1 MKVLL
6 KLENIAF
13 LVLAVAT
20 FAHLEYAWWVY
31 PAWFLVPDV
40 SMVGYLSG
48 PKAGAAL
55 YNLAHHKGVAVAAC
69 LGGVWLGSDPLL
81 LAGSVLLGHSAFDR
95 VLGFG
100 LKYPDAFAHTHLDEI
115 A

>member
-6 KLENIAF
+6 KLEDIVF
-13 LVLAVAT
+13 LVLAVTT
-20 FAHLEYAWWVY
+20 FSHLHYAWWVY
-31 PAWFLVPDV
+31 VLLFLVPDV
-40 SMVGYLSG
+40 SMIGYLFT
-48 PKAGAAL
+48 PKSGAAL
-55 YNLAHHKGVAVAAC
+55 YNLFHHQGVAVGTC
-69 LGGVWLGSDPLL
+69 LAGAMLGSEPLL
-81 LAGSVLLGHSAFDR
+81 LAGTVLLGHSAFDR